1 MRLRMNTSG
10 QLLSGAN
17 WDDDVAP
24 CRIVS
29 LSFLISLTGGFG
41 FYPSKRQEHT
51 PDRSPGHRKLTHI
64 SKKTAIEPR
73 TFLG

>member
-1 MRLRMNTSG
+1 MNTSG

-17 WDDDVAP
+17 WDNDVTP
-24 CRIVS
+24 CHIIS

-41 FYPSKRQEHT
+41 FYPSERQVHT
-51 PDRSPGHRKLTHI
+51 SDRSPGHCKLTHI
-64 SKKTAIEPR
+64 SKKTVIEPR